1 MLAPPGPVSAE
12 ALTFTLVNPPA
23 GPCTMT
29 CVSTVSPRAL
39 DRLMEDAVPAASA
52 FPTRTRLGA
61 TQTGNAAEVGCI
73 PTPLMV
79 TLAGELVALLATVT
93 LPVTLWATVGANATV
108 SVAD

>member
-52 FPTRTRLGA
+52 FPTRTNLGA
-61 TQTGNAAEVGCI
+61 TQTGNAAEAVCI
-73 PTPLMV
+73 PTPPSSTLDAELV
-79 TLAGELVALLATVT
+79 TLLDMVT
-93 LPVTLWATVGANATV
+93 LPVTL
-108 SVAD
+108 